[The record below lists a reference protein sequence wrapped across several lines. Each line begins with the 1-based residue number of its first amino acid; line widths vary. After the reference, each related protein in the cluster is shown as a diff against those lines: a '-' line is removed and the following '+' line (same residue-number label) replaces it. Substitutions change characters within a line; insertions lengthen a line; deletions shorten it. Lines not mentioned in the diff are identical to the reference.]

1 MRLTEALTT
10 LDRSEHREFSKFV
23 HSPFFNQKP
32 QPIALLAYLQACL
45 DEKTT
50 PQQEIA
56 YAHIYEG
63 ETYNDQKMR
72 LVNSN
77 LLALLEHFWVY
88 QEKFKD
94 IESTKIS
101 LVATYRKRNLP
112 KHFQATFREANLAL
126 EQQSMRNAEFFQ
138 LQNQLSWEQYRFE
151 SGGKRGG
158 SFNLQEISD
167 GMDVAFIAQKL
178 RLACLALA
186 HQAVSQADYQIGLIS
201 PILEAVAIEKLAE
214 IPAIAL
220 YHHCYCFLKGV
231 DAEVHFSLFKQKLLI
246 NAALFPDEERRGL
259 YLLAINFGIKKINEM
274 AKPYFRETLDLYQ
287 NALSSGL
294 LLENGQLSRFAFN
307 NITAIAIQSGD
318 IAWAETFVLENKNYL
333 ERNYRESTVSLNLA
347 RIAYASKDH
356 KAVLENLQRADYK
369 DLISTMSAKILQLK
383 VYYETS
389 EYDLL
394 DSHLGS
400 IKNFIRRQTGIG
412 YHRSNYSNIVKY
424 TERLLAI
431 NITDRAAISSLIQKI
446 ENEPILTERTW
457 FLEQINEILPP

>member
-1 MRLTEALTT
+1 MRLTEALAT
-10 LDRSEHREFSKFV
+10 LDRTEHREFSKFV
-23 HSPFFNQKP
+23 RSPFFNQKP

-45 DEKTT
+45 EEKTT
-50 PQQEIA
+50 PQPEIA
-56 YAHIYEG
+56 YTHIYEG
-63 ETYNDQKMR
+63 EPYNDQKMR

-126 EQQSMRNAEFFQ
+126 ELQSMRNAEFFQ
-138 LQNQLSWEQYRFE
+138 HQNQLSWEQYRFD

-158 SFNLQEISD
+158 TFNLQEISD
-167 GMDVAFIAQKL
+167 SMDVAFIAQKL

-186 HQAVSQADYQIGLIS
+186 HQAVSQADYQIGLIL

-220 YHHCYCFLKGV
+220 YHHCYRFLKGT
-231 DAEVHFSLFKQKLLI
+231 DAELHFSSFKQKLLI
-246 NAALFPDEERRGL
+246 NEALFPDEERRGL

-274 AKPYFRETLDLYQ
+274 AQPYFRETLDLYQ
-287 NALSSGL
+287 NALISGL

-307 NITAIAIQSGD
+307 NITAIALHLGEIN
-318 IAWAETFVLENKNYL
+318 WAESFILDNKNYL
-333 ERNYRESTVSLNLA
+333 ERNFREATVSLNLA
-347 RIAYASKDH
+347 RTAYARKDY
-356 KAVLENLQRADYK
+356 KVVLQNLQRADYK

-383 VYYETS
+383 VYYETD
-389 EYDLL
+389 EFDLL
-394 DSHLGS
+394 ESLLGS
-400 IKNFIRRQTGIG
+400 IKNYIRRQTGIG

-424 TERLLAI
+424 TEALLLLNPNNALAVE
-431 NITDRAAISSLIQKI
+431 DLRKKI
-446 ENEPILTERTW
+446 EKEGILTERKW
-457 FLEQINEILPP
+457 FLERLG